1 MRRTEFW
8 KSDSKMKWKLSLICY
23 RKNDKLCYS
32 GLKLDLKFR
41 ERKAIKFFSA
51 TQTKKTED
59 LARISLKKMPVYIGV
74 DDLKD
79 TATNE
84 QLEQGYIVAE
94 SDVRLRI
101 LYTFLKKNKS
111 KKIMVFFS
119 SCMSVKFHYEVC
131 MITACENWKLL
142 LWSACLCTKKF
153 RCSVIF

>member
-1 MRRTEFW
+1 
-8 KSDSKMKWKLSLICY
+8 
-23 RKNDKLCYS
+23 
-32 GLKLDLKFR
+32 
-41 ERKAIKFFSA
+41 
-51 TQTKKTED
+51 
-59 LARISLKKMPVYIGV
+59 MPVYIGV

-119 SCMSVKFHYEVC
+119 SCMSVKFHYEV
-131 MITACENWKLL
+131 ITLHIQRYFSIAI
-142 LWSACLCTKKF
+142 
-153 RCSVIF
+153 VINICPSLKQREIYLASKISTGGHYYL

>member
-1 MRRTEFW
+1 MLA
-8 KSDSKMKWKLSLICY
+8 S
-23 RKNDKLCYS
+23 
-32 GLKLDLKFR
+32 
-41 ERKAIKFFSA
+41 IKTSFSA

-119 SCMSVKFHYEVC
+119 SCMSVKFHYEVNTLH
-131 MITACENWKLL
+131 I
-142 LWSACLCTKKF
+142 
-153 RCSVIF
+153 